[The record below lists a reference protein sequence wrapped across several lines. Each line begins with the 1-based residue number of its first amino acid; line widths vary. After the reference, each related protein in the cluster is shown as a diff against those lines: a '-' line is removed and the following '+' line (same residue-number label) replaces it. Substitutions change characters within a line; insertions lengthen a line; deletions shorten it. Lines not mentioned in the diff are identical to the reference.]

1 VQQLQLYRYF
11 LALPVPRGVAGK
23 MVALRESF
31 GLTVS
36 PVGMDRLHMTLCL
49 SDDFPEPQPRFAE
62 RVERALADFPLPE
75 CSVSLDTIAGGH
87 GPVVLLANHER
98 GGVRELQRMLSRRL
112 ASHGISAREGARFS
126 PHVTLAYDR
135 SFTTSRAVDP
145 ISWHPDEVVLVE
157 SWVGRTQHLRV
168 GSWDLGTAP
177 VNEQTSFGF

>member
-1 VQQLQLYRYF
+1 MQQLQLYRYI
-11 LALPVPRGVAGK
+11 LALPVPAAIAAR

-31 GLTVS
+31 GLTGS
-36 PVGMDRLHMTLCL
+36 PVGTDRLNMTLCV
-49 SDDFPEPQPRFAE
+49 SDDYPDAQPMFAE
-62 RVERALADFPLPE
+62 GVERALADFPLPD

-98 GGVRELQRMLSRRL
+98 GGVRELQRTLSRRL

-126 PHVTLAYDR
+126 PHVTLAHDR
-135 SFTTSRAVDP
+135 SFTTSRAIEP
-145 ISWHPDEVVLVE
+145 IAWRPHEVTLLE
-157 SWVGRTQHLRV
+157 SWVGRTQHRRL